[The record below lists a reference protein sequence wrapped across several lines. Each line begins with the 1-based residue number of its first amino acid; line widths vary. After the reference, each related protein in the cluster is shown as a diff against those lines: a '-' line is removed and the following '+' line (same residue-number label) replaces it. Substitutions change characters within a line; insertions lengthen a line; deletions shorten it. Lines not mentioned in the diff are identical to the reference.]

1 MLEARKVV
9 SFILIALAIAFALG
23 QEPTNS
29 QDLDISTID
38 SRLSEL
44 ETRMINIENTI
55 DTGLPSIY
63 EFVYELAQNLLDLE
77 DRLTSYAQISIDEL
91 GQSLSSQLDELK
103 IMINELKVTIDI
115 HDGDILKIY
124 DTLGNLSDSVSQLF
138 EKTANI
144 DKINE
149 KTNEELQSISL
160 KLDIYDQD
168 IVNIYDTLNNKA
180 DISLLDELEN
190 RLNSKIENIELSLAD
205 GVVNR
210 MELLEEYTSMIYEI
224 ASSKPS
230 VEDIE
235 EMLNPLKDNITSITN
250 ELSMITEKIKKQ
262 DTDIVKLI
270 DAVSKLS
277 EQVNKLS
284 GKLSILETLVNEL
297 RNK

>member
-103 IMINELKVTIDI
+103 ITINELKVTIDI

-149 KTNEELQSISL
+149 KTNEKLQSISL
-160 KLDIYDQD
+160 ELDIYDQD

-210 MELLEEYTSMIYEI
+210 MELLEKYTSMIYEI

-270 DAVSKLS
+270 VAVSKLS